1 MQQHVMQAAVV
12 LAAVLASA
20 EGFYLPGVAP
30 HEYQEGEAVAV
41 KVNAMTSMRTHLDYS
56 YYSLPHCE
64 PEGGV
69 KDAPENLGEHLTGN
83 LVQNSPYEIKMYE
96 SIECPRK
103 LCVKDYTPKE
113 VAAFVEK
120 IEEQYLV
127 NWIVDNLPVAYRTL
141 NEEHT
146 KQLDYFSHG
155 FPLGGT
161 MVSPKM
167 PTVQKYFLHNHV
179 KIVLQYHVPEFELA
193 SQNTASFNELP
204 GRIVGAFAEPYS
216 VNHQLKADGSIKE
229 QFNCDFANAERADT
243 KFGLILD
250 EKKKGNTRV
259 VWSYSVAW
267 EESNVKWASRWD
279 VYLTS
284 KNKRSDEVHWFSI
297 INSLLIDVFLTGM
310 VAMIL
315 MRTVYRDLNRYNRV
329 PTEEERMEER
339 DESGWKL
346 VHGDVLRPP
355 TAPMLFSVTVGTGV
369 QVLGMAIATIVF
381 AAVGFLSPA
390 YRGSLMTGLLLLFLF
405 MGIAA
410 GYFSAR
416 TYKEFAGVE
425 WQRCTLLTATLYPGI
440 ISAVLF
446 ILNLIVWAEGSTTA
460 IPFGSIIAVLLL
472 YFCISVPLT
481 FFGAY
486 LGYKK
491 DLEKPPVVTQD
502 IPRAIPEQPWF
513 MHPVLTVLIGGILPF
528 GAIFVELFFVLSSL
542 WLDQFFSLF
551 GFLFIVF
558 MILIVTCAE
567 ITVVLTY
574 FALCGEDY
582 RWRWRAFFTSG
593 SSALYLFL
601 YSVFYF
607 SSRLKMDL
615 LASAV
620 LYFGYMAIIS
630 LLFFLA
636 TGVVGYFASRK
647 RYRTDSEEGEYEKEI
662 REMEQQR
669 QVHKDSLL
677 RFDPINLE
685 EKPRCP
691 ICQDMPV
698 RPVVLPCRCR
708 IQSPICFKE
717 WQDYYEQYGR
727 KCPIC
732 STSITRAFIRRVGGM
747 EAFIH
752 VELWN
757 HIQKTYPQDLQANIE
772 DDAADA
778 AAIALARE
786 SGQVGGGEASPRRII
801 APEEGELRAEL
812 EKLESSRVAAR
823 NAEIAENERKLEVF
837 LRAAGMDEEADLI
850 RQRLIDEELARKMQ
864 SEINDTENEAAEYA
878 GRKRS
883 TSSQKKDTIEPNN
896 SGAASGEDYDDNI
909 DDDEDDDDDDDEDFE
924 MRHARGRSTAS
935 HSRNGHSSVRQS
947 Q

>member
-1 MQQHVMQAAVV
+1 MQILNTVVV
-12 LAAVLASA
+12 LASVVASA
-20 EGFYLPGVAP
+20 NAFYLPGVAP
-30 HEYQEGEAVAV
+30 HEYKSGEQVAL

-56 YYSLPHCE
+56 FYSLPHCL

-83 LVQNSPYEIKMYE
+83 LVQNSPYDIRMYQE
-96 SIECPRK
+96 EKCPK
-103 LCVKDYTPKE
+103 VLCTKEYTAKE
-113 VAAFVEK
+113 VGQFVEK

-141 NEEHT
+141 NEAKT
-146 KQLDYFSHG
+146 KQLRYYSHG
-155 FPLGGT
+155 FPLGGM
-161 MVSPKM
+161 MVSPSN
-167 PTVQKYFLHNHV
+167 PSESHYFLNNHV
-179 KIVLQYHVPEFELA
+179 NIILQYHVPDFEVA
-193 SQNTASFNELP
+193 ANQDKIQFEELP

-216 VNHQLKADGSIKE
+216 VKHNLASDGSIKE
-229 QFNCDFANAERADT
+229 QYECDFANAEAKDT
-243 KFGLILD
+243 KYGLILD
-250 EKKKGNTRV
+250 EKKAKTTV
-259 VWSYSVAW
+259 VWSYSVMW
-267 EESNVKWASRWD
+267 EKSNIKWASRWD

-315 MRTVYRDLNRYNRV
+315 MRTVYRDLSRYNRV

-355 TAPMLFSVTVGTGV
+355 TAPMLFAVTVGTGI
-369 QVLGMAIATIVF
+369 QVLGMAVATIVF

-390 YRGSLMTGLLLLFLF
+390 YRGSLMTGLLLLFIF

-416 TYKEFAGVE
+416 TYKEFAGLE

-446 ILNLIVWAEGSTTA
+446 LLNLVVWAEGSTTA
-460 IPFGSIIAVLLL
+460 VPFGSIVAVLLL

-491 DLEKPPVVTQD
+491 DLEKPPVITQD

-513 MHPVLTVLIGGILPF
+513 MNPVLTVLIGGILPF

-558 MILIVTCAE
+558 IILIITCAE

-615 LASAV
+615 MVSAI
-620 LYFGYMAIIS
+620 LYFGYMTIFS

-636 TGVVGYFASRK
+636 TGVVGYYASRK
-647 RYRTDSEEGEYEKEI
+647 FIYKIYEL
-662 REMEQQR
+662 
-669 QVHKDSLL
+669 V
-677 RFDPINLE
+677 
-685 EKPRCP
+685 
-691 ICQDMPV
+691 
-698 RPVVLPCRCR
+698 
-708 IQSPICFKE
+708 
-717 WQDYYEQYGR
+717 
-727 KCPIC
+727 
-732 STSITRAFIRRVGGM
+732 
-747 EAFIH
+747 
-752 VELWN
+752 
-757 HIQKTYPQDLQANIE
+757 
-772 DDAADA
+772 
-778 AAIALARE
+778 
-786 SGQVGGGEASPRRII
+786 
-801 APEEGELRAEL
+801 
-812 EKLESSRVAAR
+812 KL
-823 NAEIAENERKLEVF
+823 
-837 LRAAGMDEEADLI
+837 D
-850 RQRLIDEELARKMQ
+850 
-864 SEINDTENEAAEYA
+864 
-878 GRKRS
+878 
-883 TSSQKKDTIEPNN
+883 
-896 SGAASGEDYDDNI
+896 
-909 DDDEDDDDDDDEDFE
+909 
-924 MRHARGRSTAS
+924 
-935 HSRNGHSSVRQS
+935 
-947 Q
+947 